1 MHLGKT
7 SKSSAL
13 SLQQLHW
20 VQYLG
25 LTHHK
30 DFELIL
36 NPLGTS
42 TVEEIYPSLFCSLD
56 MMDDVWVI
64 SGSLPAEHVD
74 VYSKYPVVVR
84 DVHSLDI
91 VGYIAFQR
99 CFASSIVTSK
109 VKGKFLVT
117 AWDRYVYS
125 THIANNLC
133 YREDLHGIFITDVKK
148 KLLYTHPT
156 PISNFSVSDG
166 AYFVINDERCVYLA
180 ALQEHILEFKS
191 KSKLSELRKYDPISS
206 DELGMSSFDPAL
218 GVLWCCTKSGK
229 IFIWYEV
236 SDPLK
241 FEVIDLHWNLA
252 REHPTLIKCDAV
264 YENGYIFVVSNND
277 GQYVLLGWNEN
288 EKKFVLREEGRFDWY
303 QPGCKAVMEISC
315 GRLFILNDYQSK
327 SRIKNL
333 ANLQSPEIVW
343 RFPNAFSYG
352 GARIMSSPNKQKVF
366 FWSDNGDLVVWDL
379 EKILEKRIHELTLLH
394 QRN

>member
-1 MHLGKT
+1 LKQPDNLATRILIVESFGHSSVMKRQASNLDNEKFKKPRLMSSSLDELDESLCLLIMSYCSFYTISQCSLISRRFNRAIISPKFVQKLYHDNTGTPKCILEKT

-252 REHPTLIKCDAV
+252 REHPTLIKCDAAMKMDAYSSSPTTTV
-264 YENGYIFVVSNND
+264 N
-277 GQYVLLGWNEN
+277 
-288 EKKFVLREEGRFDWY
+288 
-303 QPGCKAVMEISC
+303 ISC
-315 GRLFILNDYQSK
+315 
-327 SRIKNL
+327 
-333 ANLQSPEIVW
+333 
-343 RFPNAFSYG
+343 
-352 GARIMSSPNKQKVF
+352 
-366 FWSDNGDLVVWDL
+366 
-379 EKILEKRIHELTLLH
+379 
-394 QRN
+394 